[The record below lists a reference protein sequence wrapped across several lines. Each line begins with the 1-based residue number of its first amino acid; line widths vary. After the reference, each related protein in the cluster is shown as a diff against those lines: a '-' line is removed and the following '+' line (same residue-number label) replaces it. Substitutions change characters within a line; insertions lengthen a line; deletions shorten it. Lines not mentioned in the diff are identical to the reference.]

1 MGSVVSL
8 TIGKVVW
15 PLKYP
20 ETPSLVWHRTYSA
33 PPGPRWGPG
42 TLSPR
47 GHVPLAVELPVGFPF
62 VNPASFSFSSQNRA
76 NLLDWPTAGLISGEV
91 PLFLLLL
98 TMP

>member
-1 MGSVVSL
+1 M
-8 TIGKVVW
+8 
-15 PLKYP
+15 
-20 ETPSLVWHRTYSA
+20 
-33 PPGPRWGPG
+33 
-42 TLSPR
+42 
-47 GHVPLAVELPVGFPF
+47 PLAVELPVGFPF